1 MKDKKKSIIGEKEIR
16 EAWETL
22 QKYKQGKQ
30 SLEKRIVEDE
40 MFFKQRHWELLKKPG
55 EKTKPSSGW
64 MFNAI
69 INKHADAMD
78 NFPEAIALAREAS
91 DEESAKSLTKI
102 LPVVLERN
110 DFEEVYSDSWWYKL
124 KHGCCAYGI
133 FWNSSLE
140 DGRGDIQIKGID
152 LLNIFWEPGIK
163 DIQKSRN
170 LFICDLVDVDVLK
183 GLYPDKEIK
192 GGEEAEIKKYIY
204 DDNVDTGGK
213 ALVVDWYY
221 KKDGKLHFCKFC
233 EENILFA
240 SENESGYDEGWYID
254 GEYPIEFDRMYPE
267 EGTPTGFGVT
277 SVTKDAQLYIDTL
290 DNLVMDNANIA
301 GRLKL
306 LVKKGSGVNEKDVLN
321 PEQSIIEVDGEVD
334 ERRVRQLTLQTLNSQ
349 LLNFRNE
356 KVTELKETSSN
367 RDFSQ
372 GGTAGGVTSG
382 AAIAVL
388 QEAGNKTSR
397 DTTKSSYRA
406 FRRIIAKVIERMR
419 QFYDLERTFRIL
431 GENGDTEFISF
442 NNVSLVPQSMGN
454 AGGKEF
460 FRKPIFDI
468 KVVAQKQNPYS
479 TLSQNETVFNLYK
492 SGVFA
497 PENAQAAMTVLEL
510 MEFEGKEK
518 ALDFVKQ
525 GMTLQNQLAQMQQ
538 TLEMLARENEILR
551 NGNPSVASGA
561 FSQAG

>member
-30 SLEKRIVEDE
+30 SLENRIVEEE

-78 NFPEAIALAREAS
+78 NYPEAIALAREAS

-183 GLYPDKEIK
+183 GFYPDKEIK

-204 DDNVDTGGK
+204 DDNVDTSGK

-233 EENILFA
+233 EKNVLFA

-267 EGTPTGFGVT
+267 EGTPTGLGVT

-356 KVTELKETSSN
+356 KVNELKETSSN

-406 FRRIIAKVIERMR
+406 FRRIIVKVIERMR

-431 GENGDTEFISF
+431 GENGNTEFISF

-538 TLEMLARENEILR
+538 TLEMLARENEMLR
-551 NGNPSVASGA
+551 AGNPSTASGA
-561 FSQAG
+561 F